1 MGDSEAAELIQRQR
15 RQVGIEILLGMPQLA
30 PSSARSCQ
38 AATLTSPCF
47 RICAI
52 PTRRGL
58 PSGCTDAR
66 GPKLAGYCQ
75 RLVTRDLDQAQR
87 ILDST
92 RQAQVLNKADAQLAK
107 DVPVI
112 PLFDNPTVLAH
123 KTPSGT
129 FASPRN
135 CIRSQAWRTGGS
147 SAKRN
152 PSVPFLEGHQ
162 FSPPARAS
170 APPNSP

>member
-1 MGDSEAAELIQRQR
+1 M
-15 RQVGIEILLGMPQLA
+15 
-30 PSSARSCQ
+30 
-38 AATLTSPCF
+38 
-47 RICAI
+47 
-52 PTRRGL
+52 RGVQNY
-58 PSGCTDAR
+58 
-66 GPKLAGYCQ
+66 AGYCQ
-75 RLVTRDLDQAQR
+75 RLVTRVLDQAQR

-135 CIRSQAWRTGGS
+135 WIRSQAWRTGGS

-152 PSVPFLEGHQ
+152 PSVPFLEGHSVQ
-162 FSPPARAS
+162 PARPSFRS
-170 APPNSP
+170 AKLAVTFTTSRKLSALSLR

>member
-123 KTPSGT
+123 KTPPERSPHRAIGSVRRRGELVARALSGT
-129 FASPRN
+129 H
-135 CIRSQAWRTGGS
+135 
-147 SAKRN
+147 
-152 PSVPFLEGHQ
+152 PSRFSRDTQ